1 MQSRERSS
9 YHRGPQAEMTYRKLS
24 GLIVLI
30 LAATLFSVPAFAQG
44 VHEYVLSNG
53 MKVLVKPDNRAP
65 VVISQVWYG
74 VGSSHEYGGITGISH
89 ALEHM
94 MFKGTARYPG
104 GEFSRIIAEQGGR
117 ENAFT
122 SRDYTAYHQMLAA
135 DRLEIALRLEADR
148 MRNLALP
155 EDEFVQEMRVV
166 EEERR
171 LRTEDNPNALLFEH
185 VNATAWL
192 NSPYG
197 IPVIGWMTD
206 IENYTVA
213 DLRDWYDR
221 WYAPNNATLVVVG
234 DVDPDE
240 VHRMA
245 RRYFGPV
252 KARDL
257 PEIKPRAE
265 TRQRGE
271 RRVVVRA
278 PARVPSVLMGY
289 KVPVLMTADED
300 WEPYALLVAAGV
312 LDGGESARFARE
324 LVRERELAAGAG
336 AGYSAFSRLDTL
348 FMLSATPSSDTS
360 LAELEA
366 ALTGALERLR
376 EEPVSETELE
386 RVKAQVVAR
395 EVYRLDSVQGQ
406 AMQLGVLEKVGLGWR
421 TLDEIPDR
429 VRAVTAEQVQA
440 VARKYFNEDQRTV
453 GWLEPLPI
461 DPENPPGYFEGHL
474 R

>member
-1 MQSRERSS
+1 MKSKPIL
-9 YHRGPQAEMTYRKLS
+9 GTV
-24 GLIVLI
+24 ILI
-30 LAATLFSVPAFAQG
+30 LAAALAPAAALAQG

-65 VVISQVWYG
+65 VVVSQLWYG
-74 VGSSHEYGGITGISH
+74 VGSAHEHGGITGISH

-94 MFKGTARYPG
+94 MFKGTVRYPA
-104 GEFSRIIAEQGGR
+104 GEFSRIIAEQGAR

-122 SRDYTAYHQMLAA
+122 SRDYTAYYQVLAA

-155 EDEFVQEMRVV
+155 EDEFVQEMRVIR
-166 EEERR
+166 EERR
-171 LRTEDNPNALLFEH
+171 LRTEDNPNALLFEQ

-197 IPVIGWMTD
+197 IPVIGWMSD

-234 DVDPDE
+234 DVDPDA

-245 RRYFGPV
+245 RRYFGPI
-252 KARDL
+252 KAREL
-257 PEIKPRAE
+257 PEVKPRQE

-271 RRVVVRA
+271 RRVIVRA
-278 PARVPSVLMGY
+278 PARVPAVLMGY
-289 KVPVLMTADED
+289 KVPVLATAEED
-300 WEPYALLVAAGV
+300 WEAYALLVAAGV
-312 LDGGESARFARE
+312 LDGGESARFARN

-348 FMLSATPSSDTS
+348 FMLSASPSQGTS

-366 ALTGALERLR
+366 ALTEAVERLKS
-376 EEPVSETELE
+376 EPVSEAELD

-395 EVYRLDSVQGQ
+395 EVYRLDSVEGQ
-406 AMQLGVLEKVGLGWR
+406 AMQIGALEKVGLGWR
-421 TLDEIPDR
+421 TLDEITER

-440 VARKYFNEDQRTV
+440 VAQAYFDEDRRTV

-461 DPENPPGYFEGHL
+461 DPDNPPSDFEGHL

>member
-1 MQSRERSS
+1 MKYTQPASRLAQILLFALVS
-9 YHRGPQAEMTYRKLS
+9 LS
-24 GLIVLI
+24 
-30 LAATLFSVPAFAQG
+30 AQAQG
-44 VHEYVLSNG
+44 VHEYTLANG

-65 VVISQVWYG
+65 VVVSQVWYG
-74 VGSSHEYGGITGISH
+74 VGSAHEYGGITGISH

-94 MFKGTARYPG
+94 MFKGTSRYPS

-122 SRDYTAYHQMLAA
+122 SRDYTAYYQVLAT

-148 MRNLALP
+148 MRNITLP

-166 EEERR
+166 QEERR
-171 LRTEDNPNALLFEH
+171 LRTEDNPNALLFEQ

-197 IPVIGWMTD
+197 IPVVGWMSD
-206 IENYTVA
+206 IQNYTVA
-213 DLRDWYDR
+213 DMRAWYDR

-234 DVDPDE
+234 DVEPDA

-245 RRYFGPV
+245 RRYFGPI
-252 KARDL
+252 KAREL

-271 RRVVVRA
+271 RRVTVRA
-278 PARVPSVLMGY
+278 PARVPAVLMGY
-289 KVPVLMTADED
+289 KVPVLMTAEED
-300 WEPYALLVAAGV
+300 WEPYALLVAAGI
-312 LDGGESARFARE
+312 LDGGESARLARN
-324 LVRERELAAGAG
+324 LVREQELAAGAG
-336 AGYSAFSRLDTL
+336 AGYSAFSRLDSL
-348 FMLSATPSSDTS
+348 FILSASPSQGAS
-360 LAELEA
+360 LEELEA
-366 ALTGALERLR
+366 ALTEALEQLKD
-376 EEPVSETELE
+376 EPVSEAELE

-395 EVYRLDSVQGQ
+395 EVYRLDSVEGQ
-406 AMQLGVLEKVGLGWR
+406 ANQLGMLEKVGLGWR
-421 TLDEIPDR
+421 TLDEVTER

-440 VARKYFNEDQRTV
+440 VAQKYFDADRRTV

-461 DPENPPGYFEGHL
+461 DPENPPSNFEGHL

>member
-1 MQSRERSS
+1 MKSKRIL
-9 YHRGPQAEMTYRKLS
+9 GTV
-24 GLIVLI
+24 ILI
-30 LAATLFSVPAFAQG
+30 LAIALAPAAALAQG

-65 VVISQVWYG
+65 VVVSQLWYG
-74 VGSSHEYGGITGISH
+74 VGSAHEHGGITGISH

-94 MFKGTARYPG
+94 MFKGTTRYPA
-104 GEFSRIIAEQGGR
+104 GEFSRIIAEQGAR

-122 SRDYTAYHQMLAA
+122 SRDFTAYYQVLAA

-166 EEERR
+166 REERR
-171 LRTEDNPNALLFEH
+171 LRTEDNPNALLFEQ

-197 IPVIGWMTD
+197 IPVIGWMSD
-206 IENYTVA
+206 IESYTVA

-221 WYAPNNATLVVVG
+221 WYVPNNATLVVVG
-234 DVDPDE
+234 DVEPDA

-245 RRYFGPV
+245 RRYFGSIKP
-252 KARDL
+252 RDL
-257 PEIKPRAE
+257 PRIKPREE

-271 RRVVVRA
+271 RRITVRA
-278 PARVPSVLMGY
+278 PARVPAVLMGY
-289 KVPVLMTADED
+289 KVPVLATAEED
-300 WEPYALLVAAGV
+300 WEAYALLVAAGV
-312 LDGGESARFARE
+312 LDGGQSARLARG

-348 FMLSATPSSDTS
+348 FMLSASPSQGTT

-366 ALTGALERLR
+366 ALIEVLERLKS
-376 EEPVSETELE
+376 EPVSEAELE

-395 EVYRLDSVQGQ
+395 EVYRLDSVEGQ
-406 AMQLGVLEKVGLGWR
+406 AMQIGTLEKVGLGWR
-421 TLDEIPDR
+421 TLEEITER
-429 VRAVTAEQVQA
+429 VRAVSADQVLA
-440 VARKYFNEDQRTV
+440 VAQKYFNEDRRTV

-461 DPENPPGYFEGHL
+461 DPDNPPSNFEGHL

>member
-1 MQSRERSS
+1 MKSKRIL
-9 YHRGPQAEMTYRKLS
+9 GTV
-24 GLIVLI
+24 ILI
-30 LAATLFSVPAFAQG
+30 LAIALAPAAALAQG
-44 VHEYVLSNG
+44 VHQYVLSNG

-65 VVISQVWYG
+65 VVVSQLWYG
-74 VGSSHEYGGITGISH
+74 VGSAHEHGGITGISH

-94 MFKGTARYPG
+94 MFKGTTRYPA
-104 GEFSRIIAEQGGR
+104 GEFSRIIAEQGAR

-122 SRDYTAYHQMLAA
+122 SRDFTAYYQVLAA

-166 EEERR
+166 REERR
-171 LRTEDNPNALLFEH
+171 LRTEDNPNALLFEQ

-197 IPVIGWMTD
+197 IPVIGWMSD
-206 IENYTVA
+206 IESYTVA

-221 WYAPNNATLVVVG
+221 WYVPNNATLVVVG
-234 DVDPDE
+234 DVEPDA

-245 RRYFGPV
+245 RRYFGSIKP
-252 KARDL
+252 RDL
-257 PEIKPRAE
+257 PRIKPREE

-271 RRVVVRA
+271 RRITVRA
-278 PARVPSVLMGY
+278 PARVPAVLMGY
-289 KVPVLMTADED
+289 KVPVLATAEED
-300 WEPYALLVAAGV
+300 WEAYALLVAAGV
-312 LDGGESARFARE
+312 LDGGQSARLARG

-348 FMLSATPSSDTS
+348 FMLSASPSQGTT

-366 ALTGALERLR
+366 ALIEVLERLKS
-376 EEPVSETELE
+376 EPVSEAELE

-395 EVYRLDSVQGQ
+395 EVYRLDSVEGQ
-406 AMQLGVLEKVGLGWR
+406 AMQIGTLEKVGLGWR
-421 TLDEIPDR
+421 TLEEITER
-429 VRAVTAEQVQA
+429 VRAVSADQVLA
-440 VARKYFNEDQRTV
+440 VAQKYFNEDRRTV

-461 DPENPPGYFEGHL
+461 DPDNPPSNFEGHL

>member
-1 MQSRERSS
+1 MKHYTLPSLFLLF
-9 YHRGPQAEMTYRKLS
+9 LS
-24 GLIVLI
+24 
-30 LAATLFSVPAFAQG
+30 AALFATPVFASG

-65 VVISQVWYG
+65 VVTSQVWYG

-94 MFKGTARYPG
+94 MFKGTARYPS

-122 SRDYTAYHQMLAA
+122 SRDFTAYHQTLAA
-135 DRLEIALRLEADR
+135 DRLEIALKLEADR
-148 MRNLALP
+148 MRNLTLLK
-155 EDEFVQEMRVV
+155 EEFVPEMRVV
-166 EEERR
+166 AEERR
-171 LRTEDNPNALLFEH
+171 LRTDDNPNALLFEH
-185 VNATAWL
+185 FNATAWL

-206 IENYTVA
+206 IEHYTVA
-213 DLRDWYDR
+213 DLREWYDR
-221 WYAPNNATLVVVG
+221 WYHPNNAVLVVVG
-234 DVDPDE
+234 DVDPDK

-245 RRYFGPV
+245 RRYFGPIR
-252 KARDL
+252 AGNL
-257 PEIKPRAE
+257 PDIKPRTE

-278 PARVPSVLMGY
+278 PARVPLVLMGY
-289 KVPVLMTADED
+289 KVPVLMTAEED

-324 LVRERELAAGAG
+324 LVRERELVSSAGAS
-336 AGYSAFSRLDTL
+336 YNAFARLDNL
-348 FMLSATPSSDTS
+348 FTLSATPASGTS
-360 LAELEA
+360 LEAAEA
-366 ALTGALERLR
+366 ALTEALERLK
-376 EEPVSETELE
+376 EEPVSEAELE

-406 AMQLGVLEKVGLGWR
+406 AHQLGALETVGLGWR
-421 TLDEIPDR
+421 TLEEITDR

-440 VARKYFNEDQRTV
+440 VAQRYFDTDQRTV
-453 GWLEPLPI
+453 GWLDPLPI
-461 DPENPPGYFEGHL
+461 DPDDPPGYFEGHL

>member
-1 MQSRERSS
+1 MKYPKRPSLVLVTLLFLVFPL
-9 YHRGPQAEMTYRKLS
+9 GLS
-24 GLIVLI
+24 
-30 LAATLFSVPAFAQG
+30 AQD
-44 VHEYVLSNG
+44 VHEFTLANG
-53 MKVLVKPDNRAP
+53 MKVLVKPDSRAP

-94 MFKGTARYPG
+94 MYKGTARYPA

-122 SRDYTAYHQMLAA
+122 SRDYTAYYQLLAS
-135 DRLEIALRLEADR
+135 DRLEIALKLEADR
-148 MRNLALP
+148 MRNLTLD
-155 EDEFVQEMRVV
+155 ENEFVQEMRVV
-166 EEERR
+166 REERR
-171 LRTEDNPNALLFEH
+171 LRTEDNPNGLLFEH

-206 IENYTVA
+206 IEHYTVA
-213 DLRDWYDR
+213 DMREWYDR

-234 DVDPDE
+234 DVDPE
-240 VHRMA
+240 QVHRLA
-245 RRYFGPV
+245 RRYFGPIR
-252 KARDL
+252 ARDL

-265 TRQRGE
+265 TPQRGE
-271 RRVVVRA
+271 RRLVVRA
-278 PARVPSVLMGY
+278 PARVPSLLMGY
-289 KVPVLMTADED
+289 KVPVLMTAGED
-300 WEPYALLVAAGV
+300 WEPYALLVASGV

-324 LVRERELAAGAG
+324 IVRERELAAGAS
-336 AGYSAFSRLDTL
+336 AGYSAFSRLDSL
-348 FMLSATPSSDTS
+348 FLVSATPAPGTTLD
-360 LAELEA
+360 ELEA
-366 ALTGALERLR
+366 ALTEALERLKS
-376 EEPVSETELE
+376 EPVSEAELE

-395 EVYRLDSVQGQ
+395 EVYQLDSVQGQ
-406 AMQLGVLEKVGLGWR
+406 AMQLGVLENVGLGWR
-421 TLDEIPDR
+421 TLEEVTDR

-440 VARKYFNEDQRTV
+440 VAQKYFDTDRRTV
-453 GWLEPLPI
+453 GWLDPLPI